1 MNHRPFRALCAI
13 AAALS
18 CVGSAMAQSDAPY
31 LPPRGTYD
39 NLWSIVKPLPSAGE
53 SFERTLGA
61 TQMTGYSRPIRIK
74 AIGLESLSRLT
85 ALMGDV
91 KELDDD
97 EKKRIADQQA
107 AAPGS
112 KGGQLGALMSQL
124 TPLLGR
130 EVERQK
136 EVAKDALTVKLVEA
150 GSPADAPGS
159 AIVDVI
165 NPPAQVT
172 GSIFGVKLNNK
183 VRVTVTSEDFKP
195 RVLLALYRPK
205 GMFSGGADDPTP
217 EFSVVANME
226 LDMEGTTKVTVT
238 YDRSVKGPEGT
249 RGGPLIIVTS
259 DDGKAVS
266 GKYTIRYAQQ

>member
-1 MNHRPFRALCAI
+1 
-13 AAALS
+13 
-18 CVGSAMAQSDAPY
+18 MAQPDTPY

-39 NLWSIVKPLPSAGE
+39 VLFSVIKHLPSAGE

-61 TQMTGYSRPIRIK
+61 AQLTGYQRPIRIK
-74 AIGLESLSRLT
+74 AMGLENLSRLT
-85 ALMGDV
+85 SLLGDV

-107 AAPGS
+107 AKPGS
-112 KGGQLGALMSQL
+112 TGGQLGALMSQL

-136 EVAKDALTVKLVEA
+136 EVAKDALIVKLVEA

-159 AIVDVI
+159 VIVDVI

-183 VRVTVTSEDFKP
+183 VRVTVTSDDFRP
-195 RVLLALYRPK
+195 RVLLMLHRPK
-205 GMFSGGADDPTP
+205 SMFSGGADDPTP
-217 EFSVVANME
+217 EFSVVSNME
-226 LDMEGTTKVTVT
+226 LDAEGNTKVTVT

-249 RGGPLIIVTS
+249 RGGPVIMVTS
-259 DDGKAVS
+259 EDGKAVS